1 MSDWKEYKLGNI
13 INLKRGYDLP
23 NSKREKGKYPIYSS
37 SGITDFHD
45 EFMKKAPGV
54 ITGRYGT
61 IGEVFYSNTEYWPLN
76 TTLYVQDFKG
86 NNPKYIYYFLKNFD
100 FEKYNDKSAVP
111 GINRNHV
118 HEENVL
124 IPDVPEQIMIARFLS
139 SLDDKID
146 LLQRQN
152 KTLEQLAETLFRQ
165 WFVEEANEQS
175 EDFFML
181 GDLIESVS
189 ITHKFP
195 NNQVVFLNT
204 SDIFLGE
211 VLTHELSDI
220 KSLPGQAKKSIKN
233 DDILFSEIRPANGR
247 YAYIDFAADTFV
259 VSTKLMVL
267 RSKKIV
273 PQPFVYFYLTHPQT
287 VEWLQVLA
295 ESRSGTFPQIT
306 FDQLRDL
313 KINIPSKD
321 IFEQAIIWCE
331 HTLTKIKA
339 NHKQI
344 KTLIQL
350 RDTSLPK
357 LMSGEIRVL

>member
-175 EDFFML
+175 EDFF
-181 GDLIESVS
+181 
-189 ITHKFP
+189 
-195 NNQVVFLNT
+195 
-204 SDIFLGE
+204 
-211 VLTHELSDI
+211 
-220 KSLPGQAKKSIKN
+220 
-233 DDILFSEIRPANGR
+233 
-247 YAYIDFAADTFV
+247 
-259 VSTKLMVL
+259 
-267 RSKKIV
+267 
-273 PQPFVYFYLTHPQT
+273 
-287 VEWLQVLA
+287 
-295 ESRSGTFPQIT
+295 
-306 FDQLRDL
+306 
-313 KINIPSKD
+313 
-321 IFEQAIIWCE
+321 
-331 HTLTKIKA
+331 
-339 NHKQI
+339 
-344 KTLIQL
+344 
-350 RDTSLPK
+350 
-357 LMSGEIRVL
+357 